1 MGPGASIF
9 LVIPQQLQLLLQVV
23 PTLQS
28 PLASSCGEA
37 PHPLCLQLYHKTNKK
52 PAHSSVSI
60 DPAEVTTTD
69 THWEKDVLHKHK
81 CGATLL
87 GTLVFLWTK
96 TQVCNGEAP

>member
-1 MGPGASIF
+1 MRPGASIF

-52 PAHSSVSI
+52 PAHSPVSI

-69 THWEKDVLHKHK
+69 THWEKDVLHIHK